1 MKHQSLATSLL
12 ITTAFLLTA
21 CGGGG
26 SNASNDQTGEA
37 SLSGSLSTSTGSI
50 GVGGGSSD
58 ATGQT
63 SLVGAAGNQT
73 SGAGVGNATS
83 NQTGGVNTGG
93 ASSEQTDPARDSDS
107 SVAMGRLSLGV
118 TDAPLDNLRNVVVQF
133 IGVAFKRVGGDTEWV
148 MPLNPTPQSI
158 DLLQY
163 RDGNTA
169 TLLANVPMPAG
180 QYEWIRL
187 MVNSE
192 PNERD
197 SYVVL
202 DNGAECELRVPS
214 GAQSGLKLIGGY
226 TVPTDGTLALTVDF
240 DLRKSIHA
248 PPGQSGS
255 GVNCTQGYL
264 MRPTL
269 RMVDNANV
277 GAIGGRI
284 DNSLMT
290 ATCKPAVYVYRNA
303 NVTPDDIEE
312 TSATT
317 PDVDPYA
324 TTVVNVT
331 PGALYQSYRLSFIPP
346 GEYTVAFT
354 CSGDDPTA
362 DEILTFVQPQSTT
375 VEANR
380 VSIVDFLGFVGS

>member
-1 MKHQSLATSLL
+1 M
-12 ITTAFLLTA
+12 TALFLSA

-26 SNASNDQTGEA
+26 SSA
-37 SLSGSLSTSTGSI
+37 
-50 GVGGGSSD
+50 SSD
-58 ATGQT
+58 
-63 SLVGAAGNQT
+63 
-73 SGAGVGNATS
+73 
-83 NQTGGVNTGG
+83 QTGGVSLGG
-93 ASSEQTDPARDSDS
+93 ASSTQTGVSLGSGS
-107 SVAMGRLSLGV
+107 SVQPGVGLGGATSDQTAVSLANASSVQTGWVSLDV
-118 TDAPLDNLRNVVVQF
+118 TDAPLDNVRSVVVQF
-133 IGVAFKRVGGDTEWV
+133 SGVAFKRVGGDTELV
-148 MPLNPTPQSI
+148 TTLNPTPQTI
-158 DLLQY
+158 DLLQF

-169 TLLANVPMPAG
+169 TLLANVPMAAG

-187 MVNSE
+187 IVNSE
-192 PNERD
+192 PNVRD

-202 DNGAECELRVPS
+202 NDGSECELNVPS

-226 TVPTDGTLALTVDF
+226 TLPAAGTLALTVDF

-269 RMVDNANV
+269 RIVNNANV

-284 DNSLMT
+284 DASLIT
-290 ATCKPAVYVYRNA
+290 PTCKPAVYVYQGM

-324 TTVVNVT
+324 TTFVRVT
-331 PGALYQSYRLSFIPP
+331 AGAPYQQYRLSFIPP
-346 GEYTVAFT
+346 GDYTVAFT
-354 CSGDDPTA
+354 CGSDDPTA
-362 DEILTFVQPQSTT
+362 DETLTFVQPQSTT
-375 VEANR
+375 VQVNR
-380 VSIVDFLGFVGS
+380 VSIVDFLGFSGN